1 MRDFLPQI
9 GAALDSPDVG
19 AWPVVEER
27 AVQSLPSVFAVSD
40 LACASIAAATSEVS
54 AYASD
59 LTGEPPGVVD
69 VDRRLASI
77 WFAGS
82 IVPDGWQVPPAW
94 DAVAGDYEAADG
106 WLKLHTNAPHHR
118 AAALRVL
125 GVRPDR
131 DAVAAAVSKWSA
143 DELESA
149 VVEAGG
155 AAAAMRSIS
164 QWKVHPNGS
173 AVGAEPL
180 ITLYPGAVGE
190 SSGDRVEVETL
201 SRTRPLAGIRV
212 LDLTRVLA
220 GPVATR
226 FLAGWGADVLRIDPF
241 DWFEDGLVPEVTL
254 GKRCARLDLK
264 TSEGLDVV
272 TALLE
277 QADVVVHGYRPD
289 ALERLGLGA
298 ERRQQVRPGLV
309 DVSLDAFGWT
319 GPWALRR
326 GFDSLVQ
333 MSSGIADA
341 GMAAAGADR
350 PKPLPVQALDHAAGY
365 LMAAAAVRGL
375 RHRNSTGVGA
385 IGRLSLARTAALLID
400 GPPGRLD
407 SQFDPVAPDDVAPD
421 VEATPWGPA
430 HRVKSPMTIDG
441 KGPLWLRPAT
451 TLGSHPPAWS

>member
-1 MRDFLPQI
+1 MSGPL
-9 GAALDSPDVG
+9 S
-19 AWPVVEER
+19 
-27 AVQSLPSVFAVSD
+27 
-40 LACASIAAATSEVS
+40 
-54 AYASD
+54 
-59 LTGEPPGVVD
+59 GVK
-69 VDRRLASI
+69 I
-77 WFAGS
+77 
-82 IVPDGWQVPPAW
+82 
-94 DAVAGDYEAADG
+94 
-106 WLKLHTNAPHHR
+106 
-118 AAALRVL
+118 
-125 GVRPDR
+125 
-131 DAVAAAVSKWSA
+131 
-143 DELESA
+143 LE
-149 VVEAGG
+149 
-155 AAAAMRSIS
+155 
-164 QWKVHPNGS
+164 
-173 AVGAEPL
+173 
-180 ITLYPGAVGE
+180 
-190 SSGDRVEVETL
+190 
-201 SRTRPLAGIRV
+201 LAGIGPGPFAAM
-212 LDLTRVLA
+212 LLA
-220 GPVATR
+220 DM
-226 FLAGWGADVLRIDPF
+226 GADVLRIDPF